1 MSSHLVSLFI
11 WRCRGIGGFRG
22 RLLEKSGPNMN
33 GFACVETADKQKNC
47 VGWGHTS
54 HGGSASPLL
63 KSVTVKMVGKEEC
76 RKAYSANAI
85 TDRMICAGTR
95 EGGKDACQVVPLILT
110 VIVFISQAR
119 VTVAEDWL

>member
-1 MSSHLVSLFI
+1 
-11 WRCRGIGGFRG
+11 
-22 RLLEKSGPNMN
+22 MN
-33 GFACVETADKQKNC
+33 GFASVETADKQKNC

-54 HGGSASPLL
+54 HGGSPSPLL

>member
-1 MSSHLVSLFI
+1 MS
-11 WRCRGIGGFRG
+11 
-22 RLLEKSGPNMN
+22 
-33 GFACVETADKQKNC
+33 GFASFEIVYKQKNC
-47 VGWGHTS
+47 IGWGHTS

-95 EGGKDACQVVPLILT
+95 EGGKDACQVDQLTPT
-110 VIVFISQAR
+110 VIVLTSQAR
-119 VTVAEDWL
+119 VTVAEAWL